1 MMIEMVQSS
10 SINEEITMKQRDA
23 VYSAVTS
30 VLSDAGVHF
39 EDGMDVATMLSKEYR
54 GAVQA
59 IVVEGFTSGKIAFEA
74 SEANQ
79 EKLSN
84 PAKLNAY
91 VSGLISNWIRKD
103 KRLNGNT
110 SYVAKNPGSRAGASD
125 EQLKTLRALKKQFA
139 GTDKESIIEAQITKR
154 VSEIRSE
161 KTKSAAL
168 TEEQLAALPDDVR
181 ESLGL

>member
-1 MMIEMVQSS
+1 
-10 SINEEITMKQRDA
+10 MKQRDA

-39 EDGMDVATMLSKEYR
+39 EDGMNVAPMLSKELR

-79 EKLSN
+79 EKLST

-91 VSGLISNWIRKD
+91 VSGLISNWVRKD
-103 KRLNGNT
+103 KRLNGNS
-110 SYVAKNPGSRAGASD
+110 SYTAKNPGSRTGASD

-154 VSEIRSE
+154 VGELRAE
-161 KTKSAAL
+161 KAKSTAL
-168 TEEQLAALPDDVR
+168 SAEQIAALPEDVR

>member
-1 MMIEMVQSS
+1 
-10 SINEEITMKQRDA
+10 MKQRDA

-39 EDGMDVATMLSKEYR
+39 EDGMDVAPMLTKEYR

-59 IVVEGFTSGKIAFEA
+59 IVVEGFTSGKIAFED
-74 SEANQ
+74 SEANR

-91 VSGLISNWIRKD
+91 VSGLISNWVRKD
-103 KRLNGNT
+103 KRLNGNS
-110 SYVAKNPGSRAGASD
+110 SYVAKNPGSRTGSSD

-139 GTDKESIIEAQITKR
+139 GTDKEAIIEAQITKR
-154 VSEIRSE
+154 VGELRAE
-161 KTKSAAL
+161 KAKTTELSA
-168 TEEQLAALPDDVR
+168 EQLAALPADIR

>member
-1 MMIEMVQSS
+1 
-10 SINEEITMKQRDA
+10 
-23 VYSAVTS
+23 
-30 VLSDAGVHF
+30 
-39 EDGMDVATMLSKEYR
+39 
-54 GAVQA
+54 
-59 IVVEGFTSGKIAFEA
+59 
-74 SEANQ
+74 
-79 EKLSN
+79 
-84 PAKLNAY
+84 
-91 VSGLISNWIRKD
+91 VSGLISNWVRKD
-103 KRLNGNT
+103 KRLNGNV

-161 KTKSAAL
+161 KTKSGASL